1 VYIYA
6 GPSGDTAPAVP
17 KLPNRLKAKP
27 TTIRAITTLA
37 TTSIRAVTAPLRPLL
52 FGRLYAKVLVYIN
65 FSPSRATDKPGVKSP
80 VLRR

>member
-1 VYIYA
+1 MYRYA
-6 GPSGDTAPAVP
+6 DPAVVTAPVEEKA
-17 KLPNRLKAKP
+17 PNRLKAKP